1 MIIDHLLILQMIDGD
16 EAVQW
21 SLIARCAQ
29 VTMIK
34 RVDAGVV
41 DICTYNHL
49 DLCLSN
55 SFVFTGLFAFFCLH
69 LLAFVVA
76 DYTCLHIV
84 ITWSLFFP
92 NCCSWSFFFELLLY
106 HITALTVLF
115 SFFCFSLCKLFYQMT
130 FFCKWSF
137 KLSAL
142 TLLFAFLFVV
152 LQFILPYHFFL
163 QNILSD

>member
-1 MIIDHLLILQMIDGD
+1 MVMKIIDDH
-16 EAVQW
+16 W
-21 SLIARCAQ
+21 SLTNFTNYLWWWSHNDQ
-29 VTMIK
+29 
-34 RVDAGVV
+34 AGWRRRRG
-41 DICTYNHL
+41 HL
-49 DLCLSN
+49 HLQQSRFMSFQQFRFYRPLC
-55 SFVFTGLFAFFCLH
+55 FILFH
-69 LLAFVVA
+69 LLAFVVT

-137 KLSAL
+137 KLTAQ